1 MSGPLTHRL
10 AGCFLFLASS
20 VCAADLTTL
29 SGKKLTGDVT
39 SISGQGIALKTTGGD
54 VTTALADVLL
64 LELGSITSSQAKF
77 TEVELIDGSVLHC
90 SAVAFKQ
97 QQTELTLHGGTVLN
111 VPLASVSSLL
121 NDANDPKVRQEW
133 LQLVRKRGQYD
144 LLAVRSDGKLD
155 ALDGTFGPGSDTGDA
170 IEFSLAS
177 AEQKLNPKLAR
188 VQGLVFVRKPVADAP
203 TTPCKVTDT
212 AGNLIVA
219 RHVRTDGDAVI
230 VEPVGGGT
238 VRYPSLKS
246 LARLDYSKG
255 KLAYLSDMEPVEKE
269 QTSTEDLVFPFRR
282 DRNLYGGP
290 LRLNGVNYA
299 KGLAI
304 HSRAVLTYDI
314 AGDYNEFRATLG
326 VDDVVRSE
334 NGTPVLLRVI
344 IEGDGRELFRGDVRN
359 RDAPKPVAVDV
370 KNVRRLKITV
380 AAPLLD
386 LGNQVDLCDA
396 RVTK

>member
-1 MSGPLTHRL
+1 MSGPLRRRL
-10 AGCFLFLASS
+10 AACIVFLASS

-29 SGKKLTGDVT
+29 SGKKFTGDVT
-39 SISGQGIALKTTGGD
+39 SINAQGITLKAATGD
-54 VTTALADVLL
+54 VTTSLTDALLV
-64 LELGSITSSQAKF
+64 ELGSITSIQTKF

-90 SAVAFKQ
+90 LAVTLKRQ
-97 QQTELTLHGGTVLN
+97 QAELTLHGGTVLN

-133 LQLVRKRGQYD
+133 LQLIRKRGQYD

-155 ALDGTFGPGSDTGDA
+155 ALDGTFGPGNDAGDA

-203 TTPCKVTDT
+203 TTPCRVTDT

-219 RHVRTDGDAVI
+219 RHVHTEGDAVI
-230 VEPVGGGT
+230 VEPVGGGS

-255 KLAYLSDMEPVEKE
+255 KLAYLSDLEPIEKD
-269 QTSTEDLVFPFRR
+269 QSSTEDLVFPFRR
-282 DRNLYGGP
+282 DRNLYGGQ
-290 LRLNGVNYA
+290 LRLSGVAYP

-304 HSRAVLTYDI
+304 HSRTVLTYDI
-314 AGDYNEFRATLG
+314 GGDYNEFRATLG

-334 NGTPVLLRVI
+334 NGTPVLLRVTI
-344 IEGDGRELFRGDVRN
+344 DGDGRELFRGDVRD
-359 RDAPKPVAVDV
+359 RDAPKPIAVDV

-396 RVTK
+396 RVSK

>member
-1 MSGPLTHRL
+1 MQVPSWICLIV
-10 AGCFLFLASS
+10 ASS
-20 VCAADLTTL
+20 IAPAADLTTL
-29 SGKKLTGDVT
+29 SGKKLSGDIT
-39 SISGQGIALKTTGGD
+39 SISAQGIALKTASGD
-54 VTTALADVLL
+54 VTTQLADALL
-64 LELGSITSSQAKF
+64 VELGSVTPIQAKYS
-77 TEVELIDGSVLHC
+77 EVELIDGSVLIC

-97 QQTELTLHGGTVLN
+97 QQAELTLHGGPVVS
-111 VPLASVSSLL
+111 VPLAAVSSLL
-121 NDANDPKVRQEW
+121 NDANDPKGRQEW

-155 ALDGTFGPGSDTGDA
+155 ALDGTFGPGNAGGDA
-170 IEFSLAS
+170 IEFSLAN

-188 VQGLVFVRKPVADAP
+188 IQGLVFVRKPVADAP
-203 TTPCKVTDT
+203 VTPCKVTDT
-212 AGNLIVA
+212 AGNLLVA
-219 RHVRTDGDAVI
+219 RNVRTDGDAVI
-230 VEPVGGGT
+230 VEPVGGGS

-255 KLAYLSDMEPVEKE
+255 KLAYLSDMEPTDKD
-269 QTSTEDLVFPFRR
+269 QSSTEDLVFPFRR

-290 LRLNGVNYA
+290 LRLNGVTYP
-299 KGLAI
+299 KGLSI
-304 HSRAVLTYDI
+304 HSRTVLTYDI
-314 AGDYNEFRATLG
+314 GTDYNEFRAMLG

-334 NGTPVLLRVI
+334 NGTPVLLRVV
-344 IEGDGRELFRGDVRN
+344 IEGDGRELFRGDVRD
-359 RDAPKPVAVDV
+359 RDEPKPIALDV